1 MSFQFGLGSLVA
13 LAVAATPAIAIG
25 QTPARADDDKIVCK
39 RQPRANSRIKDSVC
53 KTRAEWEQMREQQQR
68 DAKEFF
74 DKPKIN
80 STMGG

>member
-1 MSFQFGLGSLVA
+1 MSLQFGLGSLVA
-13 LAVAATPAIAIG
+13 LAVAATPTIAAG
-25 QTPARADDDKIVCK
+25 QTPAQADDGKVVCK
-39 RQPRANSRIKDSVC
+39 RQPMPNSRFKTSVC
-53 KTRAEWEQMREQQQR
+53 KTRAEWEQIREQQQR